1 VPLPAGTA
9 AARVACDRFG
19 HRQAMSDHAPARPLD
34 DLLKPGDTV
43 MLMTMIGD
51 EHSSRPM
58 TVAEIDGSRIGLLV
72 DTTAE
77 WTAAVAQGIATVHVT
92 LSDVRANRFVALN
105 GTCSMSADR
114 ADAERLW
121 NPAAGAFFDGKDDPN
136 LFVLFFDVT
145 EGEYWDSPDGR
156 IGALISLVRA
166 AIGGDDKAGDHG
178 PVMR

>member
-1 VPLPAGTA
+1 MK
-9 AARVACDRFG
+9 RVACGRFG
-19 HRQAMSDHAPARPLD
+19 HRQGMSDHAPARPLD
-34 DLLKPGDTV
+34 DLLKLGDTV

-77 WTAAVAQGIATVHVT
+77 WTAAVDQGIATVHVT

-136 LFVLFFDVT
+136 LSVLFFDVT
-145 EGEYWDSPDGR
+145 EGEYWDSPNGR